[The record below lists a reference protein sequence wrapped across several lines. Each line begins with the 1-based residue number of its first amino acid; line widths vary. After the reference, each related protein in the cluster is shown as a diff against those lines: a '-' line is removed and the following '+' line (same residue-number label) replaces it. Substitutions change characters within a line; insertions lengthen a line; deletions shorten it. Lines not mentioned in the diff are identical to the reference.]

1 MSQGL
6 IARRYA
12 KALVNLA
19 ENEKVLDNTGKH
31 LNSITEVYKENLEL
45 RQVLSDTKVS
55 SGIKLE
61 ILKDVLSEIKV
72 SKLVGTFSRYLLAK
86 RRIDFL
92 PDIERAFN
100 LLLQEKLGRIEA
112 NVTTASEL
120 PKDTVKKLVDAISSY
135 SGKEIEV
142 NVTIDPS
149 IIGGIVTRI
158 GSTVIDGSI
167 QTYLNQIRQ
176 SIIRG

>member
-1 MSQGL
+1 MSQGM

-19 ENEKVLDNTGKH
+19 ENEKDLDNTGKH
-31 LNSITEVYKENLEL
+31 LNSITEAYKKNSEL

-61 ILKDVLSEIKV
+61 ILKDVLSKIKV
-72 SKLVGTFSRYLLAK
+72 SKLVDTFSRYLLAK

>member
-1 MSQGL
+1 MSQGM

-12 KALVNLA
+12 KALLNLA
-19 ENEKVLDNTGKH
+19 ENERDLDNTGKH
-31 LNSITEVYKENLEL
+31 LSAIKEVYKENSEL
-45 RQVLSDTKVS
+45 RKVLSDTKVS
-55 SGIKLE
+55 SGVKME
-61 ILKDVLSEIKV
+61 ILKDVLNKIKA

-112 NVTTASEL
+112 EVTTASEL
-120 PKDTVKKLVDAISSY
+120 TKETLKKLVNAISGY
-135 SGKEIEV
+135 SGKEVEIKV
-142 NVTIDPS
+142 KIDQS
-149 IIGGIVTRI
+149 IIGGIKTRI

-167 QTYLNQIRQ
+167 QTHLNKIRQ

>member
-1 MSQGL
+1 M

-19 ENEKVLDNTGKH
+19 ENEKDLDNTGKH

-61 ILKDVLSEIKV
+61 ILKDVLSKIKV
-72 SKLVGTFSRYLLAK
+72 SKLVDTFIRYLLAK